1 MPFLFIRNNC
11 YGEDM
16 KKIAVINDISG
27 FGKCS
32 LTAALPI
39 ISAHGIQCCPLPTGV
54 FSNQTGYESFFS
66 VDLTESM
73 SSYIAEWKKRQV
85 TFDGI
90 LTGFIPNAAQA
101 GIIRRFLSE
110 FVTPDTLT
118 LVDPIMGDD
127 GEIYPCYDDTSI
139 AAVKR
144 LAAAADI
151 ITPNVTE
158 LALLSGQAATENLT
172 PEEIEALSAN
182 LGNQTVITTGI
193 KLQDGLI
200 GNGVYDRGRFEMV
213 TARQRGQHFSG
224 TGDVFSAYLLSAVLN
239 GADVVAAVK
248 QASSFIEKAIAY
260 TLEGEPEQH
269 YHPDGIAFEK
279 LLKIE

>member
-1 MPFLFIRNNC
+1 
-11 YGEDM
+11 M

-54 FSNQTGYESFFS
+54 FSNQTCYESFFS
-66 VDLTESM
+66 VDLTDAM
-73 SSYIAEWKKRQV
+73 PPYIDEWKKLHV

-101 GIIRRFLSE
+101 AIIRRFIKAFS
-110 FVTPDTLT
+110 TPETVT

-127 GEIYPCYDDTSI
+127 GEVYPCYDAASI
-139 AAVKR
+139 AAVKS

-158 LALLSGQAATENLT
+158 LALLAGREATDALT
-172 PEEIEALSAN
+172 AEEIKSISAA
-182 LGNQTVITTGI
+182 LGNPIVISTGI
-193 KLQDGLI
+193 VMDDATLV
-200 GNGVYDRGRFEMV
+200 NAVYDGTRFELISV
-213 TARQRGQHFSG
+213 RRRGNHFSG
-224 TGDVFSAYLLSAVLN
+224 TGDIFSAYVLSEYIGGCNIFDAVR
-239 GADVVAAVK
+239 K
-248 QASSFIEKAIAY
+248 ASSFIERAIEE
-260 TLEGEPEQH
+260 TLKTEAPQH

-279 LLKIE
+279 LLNIQ

>member
-1 MPFLFIRNNC
+1 
-11 YGEDM
+11 M

-39 ISAHGIQCCPLPTGV
+39 ISAHGMQCCPLPTGV

-66 VDLTESM
+66 VDLTDSM
-73 SSYIAEWKKRQV
+73 QKYIDEWKKLSV

-101 GIIRRFLSE
+101 AIIRRFISAFATPE
-110 FVTPDTLT
+110 TVTM
-118 LVDPIMGDD
+118 VDPIMGDD
-127 GEIYPCYDDTSI
+127 GAIYPCYDEESI
-139 AAVKR
+139 TAVKQ

-158 LALLSGQAATENLT
+158 LALLCGKAPTDCLT
-172 PEEIEALSAN
+172 PEEIETLSAA

-200 GNGVYDRGRFEMV
+200 GNAVYSGNRFALL
-213 TARQRGQHFSG
+213 TSRRLGHHFSG
-224 TGDVFSAYLLSAVLN
+224 TGDIFSAFVLSEYLN
-239 GADVVAAVK
+239 GFDIFAAVK
-248 QASSFIEKAIAY
+248 NASSFIEKAIEE
-260 TLEGEPEQH
+260 TLKTEPAQH

-279 LLKIE
+279 LLNIQ